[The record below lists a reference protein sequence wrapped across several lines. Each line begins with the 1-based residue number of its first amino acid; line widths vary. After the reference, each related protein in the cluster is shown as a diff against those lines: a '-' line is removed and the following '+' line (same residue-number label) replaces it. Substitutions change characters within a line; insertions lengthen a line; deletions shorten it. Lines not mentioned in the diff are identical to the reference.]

1 MLTDGSK
8 VTVPVAEVYID
19 SPYLKG
25 RYEAQCM
32 GNPVYDLIVGNVP
45 GTKSPDEM
53 DQKWQ
58 ANAVETRQ
66 QKINKGK
73 PYSALK
79 VPKTIADTVDPHA
92 VKMAQEEDPTLSI
105 VRQYVLQ
112 NAVHVK
118 MKGKVTCHKKRD
130 LLFR

>member
-1 MLTDGSK
+1 MLRDTGCSGIVIRNCTVADGSFIVGKEQVCVLADGSK

-45 GTKSPDEM
+45 GAKSPDEM

-73 PYSALK
+73 PYFALK
-79 VPKTIADTVDPHA
+79 VP
-92 VKMAQEEDPTLSI
+92 
-105 VRQYVLQ
+105 
-112 NAVHVK
+112 
-118 MKGKVTCHKKRD
+118 
-130 LLFR
+130 